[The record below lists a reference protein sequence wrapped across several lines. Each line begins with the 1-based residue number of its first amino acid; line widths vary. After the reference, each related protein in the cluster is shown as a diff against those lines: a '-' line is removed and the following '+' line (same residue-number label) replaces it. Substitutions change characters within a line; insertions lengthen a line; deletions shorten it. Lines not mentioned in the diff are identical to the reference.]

1 MKKIL
6 YSILGIGLFMAS
18 CTNFDD
24 PVTENYG
31 DGPAVSIDVTATADS
46 TFTFTVSP
54 ASGTQYYSYIV
65 VKANAPQELSGAT
78 LLKGGYSGGVVSAVL
93 SVEKNATITNDM
105 RSKGAPLCVPNT
117 TYQIYAV
124 AANDKG
130 ITGAVANVSV
140 TTTDGNAPV
149 AQTFKSDTKE
159 KAAAVTFSEAVVRS
173 NGAIVAQYYK
183 EWDINNAVT
192 LTEEEY
198 TVSIE
203 GAVVTFSAPEAPAG
217 SILTFSWEAGA
228 FVDSFGNK
236 CAAMNSG
243 INTATGKFRGVYVT
257 TDKEKFAVADSCF
270 TAPKIGSVFPEWEQ
284 FVGQITFGFDVYRN
298 ENSVKSGALS
308 VVYSND
314 LRSTTI
320 KLDKNQWTVSGKI
333 VTFHLP
339 SAPQGGDIV
348 SLVMEENAITDVYGN
363 PNSAYSSKNV
373 WWKYFA
379 MTKEMVLGNFN
390 FTYVS
395 ADDGETYK
403 AGIATITEDTGTEN
417 GVIIKNLYLE
427 GSELPGRYDI
437 TAGKFYIGAYYVLGI
452 VEGKN
457 QNYGLITYSLSN
469 QDEIAFTVNADG
481 TIVSTDFGVVACDEN
496 YESAIGWWDKATTAT
511 LTPVAKIKAFVQSV
525 SNYNS
530 IKKATKVA
538 ITNIESLGIV
548 SK

>member
-1 MKKIL
+1 MRKIL

-24 PVTENYG
+24 PVTEKYG
-31 DGPAVSIDVTATADS
+31 DGPAVSIDVTATTDS

-54 ASGTQYYSYIV
+54 ANGTQYYSYIV
-65 VKANAPQELSGAT
+65 MKADAPKELSGAT
-78 LLKGGYSGGVVSAVL
+78 LLKGGYSGGIAGEVVSA
-93 SVEKNATITNDM
+93 EKNATITNNM
-105 RSKGAPLCVPNT
+105 RVKGAPLCMPNT

-140 TTTDGNAPV
+140 TTTDGNAPT
-149 AQTFKSDTKE
+149 ARTFKPDTKA
-159 KAAAVTFSEAVVRS
+159 KAAAVTFSEAIARS

-203 GAVVTFSAPEAPAG
+203 GSVVTFSAPEAPAG
-217 SILTFSWEAGA
+217 SILTVSWESGS

-236 CAAMNSG
+236 CTAMNSG
-243 INTATGKFRGVYVT
+243 INVTTGKFRGVYVA
-257 TDKEKFAVADSCF
+257 TDKENFAVADSCF
-270 TAPKIGSVFPEWEQ
+270 IAPEIESVFPEWEK
-284 FVGQITFGFDVYRN
+284 FEGKITFEFDVYRN
-298 ENSVKSGALS
+298 ENSVKPGALS

-314 LRSTTI
+314 TRSTTI
-320 KLDKNQWTVSGKI
+320 KLDKNQWSVSGKT

-348 SLVMEENAITDVYGN
+348 SLIMEEGAITDVYGN
-363 PNSAYSSKNV
+363 QNDAYSSEDV

-390 FTYVS
+390 FTYIS
-395 ADDGETYK
+395 ADDGKMYDT
-403 AGIATITEDTGTEN
+403 GIATIIEDPETEN
-417 GVIIKNLYLE
+417 GVIIKNLYMN
-427 GSELPGRYDI
+427 GSEVPGRYDI
-437 TAGKFYIGAYYVLGI
+437 TTGKFYVGAFYSLG
-452 VEGKN
+452 VVAGKN
-457 QNYGLITYSLSN
+457 QNYGLITYSLTA
-469 QDEIAFTVNADG
+469 QEEIAFTVNADG

-496 YESAIGWWDKATTAT
+496 FTSAIGWWEKAATAT
-511 LTPVAKIKAFVQSV
+511 LTPAAQTKAAVQSFGF
-525 SNYNS
+525 N
-530 IKKATKVA
+530 KKATKIAV
-538 ITNIESLGIV
+538 TGIESLDTV
-548 SK
+548 NK

>member
-1 MKKIL
+1 MRKIL

-24 PVTENYG
+24 PVTEKYG
-31 DGPAVSIDVTATADS
+31 DGPAVSIDVTATTDS

-54 ASGTQYYSYIV
+54 ANGTQYYSYIV
-65 VKANAPQELSGAT
+65 MKADAPKELSGAT
-78 LLKGGYSGGVVSAVL
+78 LLKGGYSGGIAGEVVSA
-93 SVEKNATITNDM
+93 EKNATITNNM
-105 RSKGAPLCVPNT
+105 RVKGAPLCMPNT

-140 TTTDGNAPV
+140 TTTDGNAPT
-149 AQTFKSDTKE
+149 ARTFKPDTKA
-159 KAAAVTFSEAVVRS
+159 KAAAVTFSEAIARS

-203 GAVVTFSAPEAPAG
+203 GSVVTFSAPEVPAG
-217 SILTFSWEAGA
+217 SILTFSWESGA

-236 CAAMNSG
+236 CTAMNSG
-243 INTATGKFRGVYVT
+243 INMTTGKFSGVYVA
-257 TDKEKFAVADSCF
+257 TDKENFAVADSCF
-270 TAPKIGSVFPEWEQ
+270 IAPEIESVFPEWEK
-284 FVGQITFGFDVYRN
+284 FEGKITFEFDVYRN
-298 ENSVKSGALS
+298 ENSVKPSALS

-314 LRSTTI
+314 TRSTTI
-320 KLDKNQWTVSGKI
+320 KLDKNQWSVSGKT

-348 SLVMEENAITDVYGN
+348 SLIMEEGAITDVYGN
-363 PNSAYSSKNV
+363 QNDAYSSEDV

-390 FTYVS
+390 FTYIS
-395 ADDGETYK
+395 ADDGKKYDT
-403 AGIATITEDTGTEN
+403 GIATIIEDPETEN
-417 GVIIKNLYLE
+417 GVIIKNLYMN
-427 GSELPGRYDI
+427 GSEVPGRYDI
-437 TAGKFYIGAYYVLGI
+437 TTGKFYVGAFYSLG
-452 VEGKN
+452 VVAGKN
-457 QNYGLITYSLSN
+457 QNYGLITYSLTA
-469 QDEIAFTVNADG
+469 QEEIAFTVNADG

-496 YESAIGWWDKATTAT
+496 FTSAIGWWEKAATAT
-511 LTPVAKIKAFVQSV
+511 LTPAAQTKAAVQSFGF
-525 SNYNS
+525 N
-530 IKKATKVA
+530 KKATKIAV
-538 ITNIESLGIV
+538 TGIESLGTV
-548 SK
+548 NK